1 MPETNDTQDKQSPE
15 KKAAPAAPAAAPAT
29 SGKTVTVYCKLP
41 HGIRYN
47 LPSGEELRIV
57 GALGDERSQ
66 LQVAGLPGADS
77 VAGFGVT
84 RNVSAEAWAWVVEK
98 YGKDAAHRNELIFAQ
113 EKEKSG
119 NAEAEEKADEKTGFE
134 PIDPSKDP
142 NNDKEANKQNLGAGS
157 AAAGAMQ

>member
-1 MPETNDTQDKQSPE
+1 MPETNDTQVKQPAE
-15 KKAAPAAPAAAPAT
+15 KKPAPSAPSAAPAT
-29 SGKTVTVYCKLP
+29 SGETVTVYCKLP

-47 LPSGEELRIV
+47 LPSGEELRFV

-66 LQVAGLPGADS
+66 LQVSGLAGRDS

-84 RNVSAEAWAWVVEK
+84 KNVSVEAWAWVVEK
-98 YGKDAAHRNELIFAQ
+98 YGKDAAHRNGLIFAH

-119 NAEAEEKADEKTGFE
+119 SAEAKEKADEKTGFE

-142 NNDKEANKQNLGAGS
+142 NNDKEGNKQNLGGGS
-157 AAAGAMQ
+157 APDASA